1 MAKLSFLRLA
11 TMLTLYPLLSL
22 LLSACSDQSVNTD
35 PKSVLFSESA
45 PPVTGKPT
53 NPNYV
58 ITLPADHLAHPDFS
72 VEWWYITANLNDKND
87 NEYAFQWTLFRF
99 KTGDQISSWDNGQSY
114 MAHVSLHS
122 ENQHWFA
129 ERFARGGVGN
139 AGLTEQPLTLFLDD
153 WQWQADEG
161 QVSLFPSTI
170 TASNIADTQI
180 KQSAQ
185 DAQLSL
191 HLSTN
196 GPFVLH
202 GQKGYS
208 VKSVTPPLA
217 SHYYSQPFIQ
227 VTGNLHVNG
236 KEHPLTG
243 QGWFD
248 HEWSSQLMDA
258 STAGWDWFSLHLDSG
273 AKIMAFRMRL
283 SGQTD
288 YISGSYIEPNGTS
301 TALSSSELALVPQ
314 GQTEVS
320 GRLYPLAWR
329 LNLPSKNINLKL
341 QASKNDQVNSGRFTY
356 YEGAL
361 DISGTHSGRGFME
374 LTGY

>member
-11 TMLTLYPLLSL
+11 TLITLYPIMVL
-22 LLSACSDQSVNTD
+22 LLGACSDQSVGSD
-35 PKSVLFSESA
+35 PKSVLFSDSTPA
-45 PPVTGKPT
+45 VKGTPAS
-53 NPNYV
+53 PNYV

-72 VEWWYITANLNDKND
+72 VEWWYLTANLHDENGAD
-87 NEYAFQWTLFRF
+87 YAFQWTLFRF
-99 KTGDQISSWDNGQSY
+99 KTRDQINAWDNGQSY

-122 ENQHWFA
+122 KNKHWFA

-139 AGLTEQPLTLFLDD
+139 AGVTEQPLSLFLDD

-161 QVSLFPSTI
+161 QGLLFPSTI
-170 TASNIADTQI
+170 TVRNIPDTQM
-180 KQSAQ
+180 KQPAQ
-185 DAQLSL
+185 DIEVSL
-191 HLSTN
+191 HLSTH

-227 VTGNLHVNG
+227 VTGGLRVNG
-236 KEHPLTG
+236 QEHQLTG

-248 HEWSSQLMDA
+248 HEWSSQLMDT
-258 STAGWDWFSLHLDSG
+258 STAGWDWFSIHLDNG

-283 SGQTD
+283 PGQTD

-301 TALSSSELALVPQ
+301 TALSSSELALVPHS
-314 GQTEVS
+314 QTQVA
-320 GRLYPLAWR
+320 GRLFPLTWR
-329 LNLPSKNINLKL
+329 LSLANKNIELKL
-341 QASKNDQVNSGRFTY
+341 QANKSDQLNSGRFAY

-361 DISGTHSGRGFME
+361 NISGTHSGKGFME